1 MTATQP
7 SGRPGRAG
15 ARRRSGASVTG
26 RSIGGA
32 TALLGAIGLGA
43 FAWGSLVER
52 RRFTLREVTVPVL
65 AHGSAPI
72 RVLHISDLHM
82 APWQRDK
89 QTWVRGLAKLRPDL
103 VVNTGDNLGHAD
115 GIAGVAYALEPFR
128 GVPGVFVNGSNDM
141 VGPEMKNPLR
151 YFLGPSKRRGVEPDA
166 PGPGSSA
173 TTASSSSHEKLDL
186 AGLHAVFADLGWT
199 DINNAAES
207 MNLGETHIEF
217 FGVDDPHIG
226 HDRLDLITRAIDD
239 LRANDPLGDEGWPG
253 RDDAARSTL
262 TIGVAHAPYQRILN
276 SFVNHGAQLIL
287 AGHTHGGQVCVPGFG
302 ALVTNCDIPRRQVK
316 GLSLWNLGLR
326 TAFLNVSAGLG
337 TSIYAP
343 VRFACPPEA
352 TLLTLTA
359 E

>member
-1 MTATQP
+1 MRRNQGVK
-7 SGRPGRAG
+7 SGRSA
-15 ARRRSGASVTG
+15 ASVTG
-26 RSIGGA
+26 LSVSGSA
-32 TALLGAIGLGA
+32 ALIGAIGLAA
-43 FAWGSLVER
+43 FAWGALVER
-52 RRFTLREVTVPVL
+52 RRFTLRHVTVPVL

-89 QTWVRGLAKLRPDL
+89 QEWVRQLADLHPDL

-115 GIAGVAYALEPFR
+115 GVASVARALAPFQ

-141 VGPEMKNPLR
+141 VAPELKNPLR
-151 YFLGPSKRRGVEPDA
+151 YFFGPSKRSPTGNGGGGGEA
-166 PGPGSSA
+166 
-173 TTASSSSHEKLDL
+173 LDL
-186 AGLHAVFADLGWT
+186 AALHTVFADLGWL

-207 MNLGETHIEF
+207 IDLNGTHVEF

-239 LRANDPLGDEGWPG
+239 LRANDPLADEAWPDPEEAEAP
-253 RDDAARSTL
+253 RPTV